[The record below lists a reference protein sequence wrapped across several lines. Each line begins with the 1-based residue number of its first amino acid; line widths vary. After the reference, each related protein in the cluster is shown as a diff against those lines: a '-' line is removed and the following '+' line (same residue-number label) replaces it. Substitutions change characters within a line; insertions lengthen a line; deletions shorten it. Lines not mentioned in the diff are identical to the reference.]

1 MPERICEAASHF
13 DIMGG
18 KQNCFSV
25 VVGQAVKQGH
35 QLQLARIV
43 EEGGWLVEEK
53 QIGALGE
60 GFGDECFLLFS
71 VAEGVNLA
79 GGQMAYA
86 DLLQRS
92 VGSSIIEAGGA
103 SENAGIGETSVAD
116 EIADA
121 GMPESRPGG
130 QNHADEAGNLLP
142 GKRRQRAVVDKNFAG
157 EGRLQADKGTQ

>member
-1 MPERICEAASHF
+1 MPEGICEAGSHF

-18 KQNCFSV
+18 KQNRFLV
-25 VVGQAVKQGH
+25 VVGQAAEQGH

-43 EEGGWLVEEK
+43 EEGGRLVEEE

-60 GFGDECFLLFS
+60 GLGDERFLLLS
-71 VAEGVNLA
+71 VAEGVDMA

-86 DLLQRS
+86 DLLQCG
-92 VGSSIIEAGGA
+92 VGSGIIRAGGA
-103 SENAGIGETSVAD
+103 SENAGIGKTTVAD

-121 GMPESRPGG
+121 GVPEGRPGG

-142 GKRRQRAVVDKNFAG
+142 GKRRQRAAVDKDFAG
-157 EGRLQADKGTQ
+157 EGRLQAGKGTQ